1 MADLGRMSQLMNVLT
16 GVRRMKEKEDPLERA
31 QTLLNLE
38 NTALDIKGKRRT
50 LAGPSPTE
58 KYQEEQRSQQV
69 GSALAMFSDLY
80 KTASP
85 SSKKILGEQMGSL
98 WGVMASG
105 DKTKFKMLVS
115 HTPLNP
121 NVQKGMWFEETNPR
135 PQMPIIKEGD
145 GSWTNNPPRSPEY
158 RKLWAEYDIA
168 SDEWS
173 TLRKMAISGE
183 KPEKKGWKNVP
194 KFYDS
199 EESNVKYYRD
209 PIDRRIKEFDFKN
222 VDQAKMATA
231 IEKGWATT
239 SDIMK
244 NGSLPI
250 SAPREY
256 VVSGNPVTVTQR
268 ENLVNGGTQLEY
280 NYAGPPKE
288 EDILPPS
295 DLIDAIHLVDSGI
308 MPSELKVKS
317 PATISYFTQIQD
329 VIASTGGERQY
340 KLRALQES
348 IVEKYPSPKRFIPFI
363 PPPARQKD
371 VWYRIQQ
378 AADWIPG
385 LAYLIPTPSPGKQGN
400 VVLVPADR
408 RVAFYDNKG
417 EERRLWWSDVYKMAY
432 DNNGSPVR
440 ETLGKVEG
448 SQLDLSWSQ

>member
-1 MADLGRMSQLMNVLT
+1 
-16 GVRRMKEKEDPLERA
+16 
-31 QTLLNLE
+31 
-38 NTALDIKGKRRT
+38 
-50 LAGPSPTE
+50 
-58 KYQEEQRSQQV
+58 
-69 GSALAMFSDLY
+69 
-80 KTASP
+80 
-85 SSKKILGEQMGSL
+85 
-98 WGVMASG
+98 
-105 DKTKFKMLVS
+105 
-115 HTPLNP
+115 
-121 NVQKGMWFEETNPR
+121 MWFEETNPR

-145 GSWTNNPPRSPEY
+145 GSWTNNPPRTPEY

-168 SDEWS
+168 SDEWN
-173 TLRKMAISGE
+173 TLRGMAVEGKE
-183 KPEKKGWKNVP
+183 VEKKGWKNVP

-199 EESNVKYYRD
+199 DESNVKYYRD
-209 PIDRRIKEFDFKN
+209 PIDKRVKEFDFRN
-222 VDQAKMATA
+222 VDQAEMATA
-231 IEKGWATT
+231 IEKGWATA

-256 VVSGNPVTVTQR
+256 NVSGNPVSVTQR
-268 ENLVNGGTQLEY
+268 RNLVDGGTRLEY

-288 EDILPPS
+288 DDILPPN

-308 MPSELKVKS
+308 MPSDLKIKS
-317 PATISYFTQIQD
+317 PATIGYFTQIQNI
-329 VIASTGGERQY
+329 IASTGVERQSR
-340 KLRALQES
+340 LTALQES

-363 PPPARQKD
+363 PPPVRQKD

-440 ETLGKVEG
+440 ETLGKTEG